1 MTEEKFIEMIQPLP
15 DYDYFRFCPPDPTL
29 GLQSY
34 CRAYLN
40 FLDPQSV
47 FIFRERFSD
56 YVFVDEEG
64 NEASAIVEYAVFQ
77 GTPSV
82 PSGDSTRAAKRVDKR
97 QGTIDEDPEY
107 RSFLASLAGTTT
119 ATTSTT
125 TPSTATMKSTTTTT
139 TTTTPAVSN
148 AVTTSAPI
156 ASTTN
161 PVKSEST
168 ERKQTPWEA
177 MLETIK
183 QREEASEAQ
192 TVTPLIAYLNQRL
205 ERRKRHAAED
215 AKSGGGQKGGAAKS
229 AVGFRS
235 SAAGKSNRVQ
245 VASRRMAEFG
255 RRRTNSRSSPQVVV
269 TSTTVSGNRDVS
281 VKGDSQRKLSETSSI
296 GGKRNTDVG
305 GKPGEKMGSNRP
317 ARKTRRRVSG
327 PETSTAVSAE
337 SAAAATSTAGADES
351 ARSGGSHLEPE
362 ESDDRPHQRQ
372 RREKVKPRLKT
383 GSKPESA
390 GDQQAADSGGRQWG
404 TTQRAQNFHSDG
416 RFSNDPGDI
425 GGADEGGGGGGY
437 PEPSRG
443 RGRFTAS
450 RGRRGGG
457 GGRPQH
463 PPEFPSRHEK
473 GALEGDDQEASARDS
488 QPPPPRGGGPPG
500 RGYRGGP
507 RSFTA
512 SPRGRGG
519 GGHRP

>member
-1 MTEEKFIEMIQPLP
+1 MKHFPTKILIRHIPPKMTEEKFIEMIQPLP

-97 QGTIDEDPEY
+97 QGTIDEDPD
-107 RSFLASLAGTTT
+107 S
-119 ATTSTT
+119 
-125 TPSTATMKSTTTTT
+125 
-139 TTTTPAVSN
+139 

-245 VASRRMAEFG
+245 VASRRLAEFG

-269 TSTTVSGNRDVS
+269 VTSTAGSGNRDVS

-327 PETSTAVSAE
+327 PETSTAATE
-337 SAAAATSTAGADES
+337 PATSTAGVDEA
-351 ARSGGSHLEPE
+351 ARSGGSHPEPE

-404 TTQRAQNFHSDG
+404 STQRAQNFHSEG

-425 GGADEGGGGGGY
+425 GGADEGGGGY

-457 GGRPQH
+457 GGRSQH

-473 GALEGDDQEASARDS
+473 GALEGDDQDAPARDS